1 MRNSLLSVLAGALTL
16 SSAQAPAQDAETI
29 ADVRCIIVGMKFA
42 GTADPT
48 QQSAGMMLSLYYIGR
63 LDGRVPKLDIEELM
77 IKEISTMTTSDYG
90 SEAKRCGASLTD
102 KGQEITRIGKDMI
115 QTRAEDVGYADQ
127 MTASHTRLLWGL
139 RGSMLSN
146 NRWRGP

>member
-16 SSAQAPAQDAETI
+16 SSGQATAQDAETI
-29 ADVRCIIVGMKFA
+29 ADVRCIIVGMRFA
-42 GTADPT
+42 GMVDPT

-77 IKEISTMTTSDYG
+77 IKEVSKMTTSDYG

-102 KGQEITRIGKDMI
+102 KGQEITRIGKDIIERGQKM
-115 QTRAEDVGYADQ
+115 VGEP
-127 MTASHTRLLWGL
+127 TK
-139 RGSMLSN
+139 
-146 NRWRGP
+146 